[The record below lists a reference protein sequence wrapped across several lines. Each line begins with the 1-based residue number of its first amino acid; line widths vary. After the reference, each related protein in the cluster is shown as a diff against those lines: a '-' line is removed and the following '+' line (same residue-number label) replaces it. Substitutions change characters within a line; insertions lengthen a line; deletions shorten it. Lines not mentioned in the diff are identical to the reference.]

1 METSRASSATG
12 YPTEARVVGRL
23 LFGES
28 GRKEAHDARQDGHCP
43 GSRVTVFLL
52 QIAEQ
57 EIRIMKRRLTILTLA
72 TLAAVALIGVV
83 WTAPSPAL
91 AEGATQIA
99 GVALF
104 ADTGECD
111 DPEGEGANFA
121 LVMTGDLEGCLYTF
135 VKTAES
141 SPSGTYRETGTET
154 FVDSE
159 EDGTVVGTFETTYRF
174 EAKYED
180 VTDPATEIFG
190 RCQHP
195 IVEGSGTG
203 IYEGVTGQ
211 LFFKDDVES
220 GTFLYRGH
228 LRF

>member
-1 METSRASSATG
+1 M
-12 YPTEARVVGRL
+12 
-23 LFGES
+23 
-28 GRKEAHDARQDGHCP
+28 
-43 GSRVTVFLL
+43 LL
-52 QIAEQ
+52 QITEQ
-57 EIRIMKRRLTILTLA
+57 EIGIMKRRLTILTLT

-91 AEGATQIA
+91 AEGATQIS
-99 GVALF
+99 GVAFFDDPLL
-104 ADTGECD
+104 DPPCD
-111 DPEGEGANFA
+111 DPEGVGADYA

-135 VKTAES
+135 VDHETVES

-154 FVDSE
+154 FVGRYGNSE
-159 EDGTVVGTFETTYRF
+159 EVGTFETTYRF

-180 VTDPATEIFG
+180 VDNLSGEIFG

-203 IYEGVTGQ
+203 IFEGVSGR
-211 LFFKDDVES
+211 LDFKDDVET
-220 GTFLYRGH
+220 GEFFYRGH

>member
-1 METSRASSATG
+1 MV
-12 YPTEARVVGRL
+12 PL
-23 LFGES
+23 QES
-28 GRKEAHDARQDGHCP
+28 GRKEAHDARQDEHCP

-52 QIAEQ
+52 QITEQ
-57 EIRIMKRRLTILTLA
+57 EVRSMKRRLTILTLT

-91 AEGATQIA
+91 AEGTTQIS
-99 GVALF
+99 GVARF
-104 ADTGECD
+104 ADPGECD
-111 DPEGEGANFA
+111 DPEGAGPPRADYA

-135 VKTAES
+135 VGPAVS

-154 FVDSE
+154 FVASE
-159 EDGTVVGTFETTYRF
+159 EDDTVVDTFKTTYRF

-180 VTDPATEIFG
+180 PTDPTTEIFG

-203 IYEGVTGQ
+203 IFEGVSGQ

-228 LRF
+228 LRY

>member
-1 METSRASSATG
+1 MRSWTYSCIG
-12 YPTEARVVGRL
+12 PL
-23 LFGES
+23 LTQVAVRS
-28 GRKEAHDARQDGHCP
+28 
-43 GSRVTVFLL
+43 
-52 QIAEQ
+52 
-57 EIRIMKRRLTILTLA
+57 MKRRLTLLTLT
-72 TLAAVALIGVV
+72 TLAVVASIGVV
-83 WTAPSPAL
+83 STAPSPAF
-91 AEGATQIA
+91 AEGATQIS
-99 GVALF
+99 GVAFF

-135 VKTAES
+135 VETAES

-203 IYEGVTGQ
+203 IFEGVSGR
-211 LFFKDDVES
+211 LDLKDDIEA
-220 GTFLYRGH
+220 G
-228 LRF
+228 